1 MSNTPP
7 QGTTAAAGAAEQA
20 PAQQQGQPSPG
31 EIDNMVASYLQKK
44 GYKATE
50 AIFARES
57 KGDIVSLDDL
67 GDGIKKE
74 TGAKASTV
82 ENNSKVD
89 GSGDQVMDEAE
100 SNQDDLDVYD
110 ISYKSLRE
118 WIENS
123 LDWYK
128 VECCMFPTIELP
140 CACIDV
146 IYLNSP
152 S

>member
-1 MSNTPP
+1 MSSTPP
-7 QGTTAAAGAAEQA
+7 QGTTASEQA
-20 PAQQQGQPSPG
+20 PAPQQAQPSPG

-57 KGDIVSLDDL
+57 KGDTVSLDDL
-67 GDGIKKE
+67 GDSIKKE
-74 TGAKASTV
+74 TGAKASNA
-82 ENNSKVD
+82 ENNSKV
-89 GSGDQVMDEAE
+89 DQVMDEAE
-100 SNQDDLDVYD
+100 NNQDDLDVYD

-128 VECCMFPTIELP
+128 VEYFSVSI
-140 CACIDV
+140 
-146 IYLNSP
+146 
-152 S
+152 

>member
-1 MSNTPP
+1 MSSTPP
-7 QGTTAAAGAAEQA
+7 QGTAADQA
-20 PAQQQGQPSPG
+20 PAQQVQPSPG

-74 TGAKASTV
+74 TGAKALPL
-82 ENNSKVD
+82 ENKVD
-89 GSGDQVMDEAE
+89 GSGDHVMDEAT
-100 SNQDDLDVYD
+100 SKDSSQDDLDVYD

-128 VECCMFPTIELP
+128 VKLE
-140 CACIDV
+140 
-146 IYLNSP
+146 
-152 S
+152 